1 METKLSTGTFVGIVI
16 SLIATM
22 SSILILAATGWQMF
36 AFILFAIVCFAMP
49 VALMTMELSTTLQGR
64 GGPQLWVKTAFG
76 PKWGFTSSWLLWV
89 QMFPSMVMIAST
101 LYPLFGVMIG
111 QDQLG
116 DNHRFTLAFI
126 IVFYWL
132 ITLLNLKF
140 DMAKIGGA
148 IGIWL
153 GVYLPMGLMFIL
165 GLAAF
170 LKRGLYPHSMLGA
183 FSLHGTIPSLTDTKS
198 LQYVSAVAF
207 IFTWILTTGVYAP
220 RLKKVTH
227 VFPLGLLLALTVVVL
242 LNLVNAFLIANV
254 IPAGSDQ
261 LDNIAEPV
269 IRYCQVLGW
278 PSWLAQVFSLLA
290 FLGVALQ
297 LSTWVT
303 GPSQMMAEV
312 AKDGLLP
319 AKWHF
324 YRHDAIGVA
333 QNVVITQ
340 AVLVSLFALLYALPN
355 INSVFLMLVNTAV
368 FIYCT
373 VYGIIGLA
381 FIRVRYLLPNQER
394 PFRVG
399 KTGNGGTWTVT
410 GLLTFGILMIALT
423 TLISTDRLSAVFM
436 LLITLLLFAT
446 PLIIE
451 HFKRPAWLTDAQ
463 ADLQNG
469 GN

>member
-1 METKLSTGTFVGIVI
+1 METKLSTGAFVGIVI

-22 SSILILAATGWQMF
+22 SSILTLAATGWQMF

-101 LYPLFGVMIG
+101 LCPLFGVMIG

-116 DNHRFTLAFI
+116 DNHWFTLAFI

-153 GVYLPMGLMFIL
+153 GFYLPMGLMFIL

-170 LKRGLYPHSMLGA
+170 LKRGLDPHSMLGA

-207 IFTWILTTGVYAP
+207 IFTGISTTGVYAP

-227 VFPLGLLLALTVVVL
+227 DFPLGLLLALTVVVL

-278 PSWLAQVFSLLA
+278 PSWLAQVFRCWPFWGLPYNCR
-290 FLGVALQ
+290 LG
-297 LSTWVT
+297 
-303 GPSQMMAEV
+303 
-312 AKDGLLP
+312 
-319 AKWHF
+319 
-324 YRHDAIGVA
+324 
-333 QNVVITQ
+333 
-340 AVLVSLFALLYALPN
+340 
-355 INSVFLMLVNTAV
+355 
-368 FIYCT
+368 
-373 VYGIIGLA
+373 
-381 FIRVRYLLPNQER
+381 
-394 PFRVG
+394 
-399 KTGNGGTWTVT
+399 
-410 GLLTFGILMIALT
+410 
-423 TLISTDRLSAVFM
+423 
-436 LLITLLLFAT
+436 
-446 PLIIE
+446 
-451 HFKRPAWLTDAQ
+451 
-463 ADLQNG
+463 
-469 GN
+469 